1 MKKKLALAIILGI
14 SIFLSILY
22 GTKLNQA
29 YSPLPTV
36 YYDGQKRAFTYLN
49 VNHKDLL
56 PSFKEIMPG
65 DVKEQKILL
74 KFGKIKRKTK
84 IFLNVNKDTNSDVLQ
99 YMKLYIDD
107 KEISFNDEYI
117 LLGTFTKEAQSTL
130 KVVFA
135 LPKEVG
141 NEIANVNKAFQ
152 WNMLVQE
159 ENGEL
164 LEVPQTY
171 DDSNIIIYF
180 IIFALSLVAILYSIA
195 VLIHHK
201 EKNKI
206 EAGN

>member
-1 MKKKLALAIILGI
+1 MRKKLAIIIVLSI
-14 SIFLSILY
+14 SILLSMMY
-22 GTKLNQA
+22 GLKLNQA

-36 YYDGQKRAFTYLN
+36 YYDGQKRTFTYLN

-74 KFGKIKRKTK
+74 KFGNIKKKTK
-84 IFLNVNKDTNSDVLQ
+84 VYLNVNKDANSDVLK
-99 YMKLYIDD
+99 YMKLYVDG
-107 KEISFNDEYI
+107 KEITFNDKNI
-117 LLGTFTKEAQSTL
+117 LLGTFTKDAQSTL

-141 NEIANVNKAFQ
+141 NEIEEVTKAFN
-152 WNMLVQE
+152 WNMLIQE

-171 DDSNIIIYF
+171 DDSNVIIYF
-180 IIFALSLVAILYSIA
+180 IIFILSLGCAIYSVKA
-195 VLIHHK
+195 LMNQKKK
-201 EKNKI
+201 E
-206 EAGN
+206 E